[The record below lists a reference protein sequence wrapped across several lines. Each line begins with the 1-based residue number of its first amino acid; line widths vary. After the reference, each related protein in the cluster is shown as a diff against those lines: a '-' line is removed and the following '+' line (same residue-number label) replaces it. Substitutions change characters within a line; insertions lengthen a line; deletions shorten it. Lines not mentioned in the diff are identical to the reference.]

1 MYNDPD
7 ISGISTIISFLN
19 QPLESAVS
27 LAKAQVSKIAK
38 AVGGKV
44 FDILVNNIP
53 EKYETRVLAKSSN
66 DLNDMETVTFK
77 AEVAAWRRG
86 FGQKIPYVMSA
97 RLGNSMIKISFFGK
111 IGGIY
116 QHVFPVGTEVLIS
129 GEVHRTFACP
139 VMTNPDIFKF
149 DEFWIELLSGYV
161 PVYKRIKGVS
171 HLFVLRT
178 AKQLVDTLGK
188 LNGDWIPTDLPGYPH
203 LPDFIES
210 ITNIHFPR
218 IEMNAKNLEEL
229 NSFQTPWH
237 KKIAFDKLLF
247 YQYKSISI
255 NSLFEIEKLRKIRIN
270 SRLSLEAEK
279 NMPFEL
285 TDAQKRVLSE
295 IRGDLALPR
304 PMNRLLQGDVGSGK
318 TAVLVLASLDVIA
331 SGFKSVIMAP
341 TEILANQHYNTIRK
355 MVPPEIKIELFVGG
369 VTSKKKRQERLENAE
384 KADFIVGTHALF
396 ENLEF
401 SDKIGLVIIDE
412 QHRFGVAQRLKLQ
425 QKSTHPDFL
434 VVSATPIPRTLAL
447 TLYGSTEI
455 SVIDEMPPG
464 RRPVQTKYVTAENRY
479 KVFDYITDIVRNHG
493 KKGYWVCPLV
503 EEDNPENEPAKM
515 KSVETVFDE
524 FSKILGSKTGFLH
537 GKMKGEEKTA
547 IIEQLKNGEISLLV
561 STIVI
566 EVGIDISDA
575 SFIVIENAERFGLA
589 QLHQLRGRVGRG
601 NIKSFCALIGGQDI
615 SPKAEERLAF
625 MTTTENGF
633 EVAEYDLKTRG
644 PGLASGL
651 DQSGFKNS
659 DEFLLVVR
667 YGEYIEKARSIAK
680 QIVSSKE
687 SGLKSFFDKV
697 FSLLFQ
703 ELFDR
708 IGAS

>member
-1 MYNDPD
+1 MRIN
-7 ISGISTIISFLN
+7 IK
-19 QPLESAVS
+19 S
-27 LAKAQVSKIAK
+27 LYLCVK
-38 AVGGKV
+38 
-44 FDILVNNIP
+44 
-53 EKYETRVLAKSSN
+53 
-66 DLNDMETVTFK
+66 DMERATFQ
-77 AEVAAWRRG
+77 AEVVSWRRG
-86 FGQKIPYVMSA
+86 YGQKIPYVMSA
-97 RLGNSMIKISFFGK
+97 RLGNSIIKISFFGK
-111 IGGIY
+111 VGGIY
-116 QHVFPVGTEVLIS
+116 QSVFPEGTQVLIS
-129 GEVHRTFACP
+129 GEVHRTFASP
-139 VMTNPDIFKF
+139 TLTNPDIFKF
-149 DEFWIELLSGYV
+149 DEFWIGLLSGYV

-171 HLFVLRT
+171 HLFLLRT
-178 AKQLVDTLGK
+178 VKQLVDI
-188 LNGDWIPTDLPGYPH
+188 LNKADGDWLPSDLPGYPQ

-210 ITNIHFPR
+210 VTNIHFPQ
-218 IEMNAKNLEEL
+218 IEINDKNLEEL

-255 NSLFEIEKLRKIRIN
+255 NSLFEIEKLRKIEIN
-270 SRLSLEAEK
+270 STLSLDVQK

-285 TDAQKRVLSE
+285 TDAQKRVLAE

-318 TAVLVLASLDVIA
+318 TAVLVLAGLDVIA
-331 SGFKSVIMAP
+331 SGFKCVIMAP
-341 TEILANQHYNTIRK
+341 TEILATQHYSTIRK
-355 MVPPEIKIELFVGG
+355 MVPPEIRIELFVGG
-369 VTSKKKRQERLENAE
+369 VTSKKKKQKRLDNAE

-401 SDKIGLVIIDE
+401 SEKIGLVIIDE

-464 RRPVQTKYVTAENRY
+464 RIPVQTKYVTAENRY
-479 KVFDYITDIVRNHG
+479 KVFDYVIDIVRNHG

-503 EEDNPENEPAKM
+503 EEDDPENEPSKM
-515 KSVETVFDE
+515 KSVESVFEE
-524 FSKILGSKTGFLH
+524 FSKILGKKTGFLH

-561 STIVI
+561 STVVI

-601 NIKSFCALIGGQDI
+601 NIKSFCALIGGQEI
-615 SPKAEERLAF
+615 SMKAEERLAF

-659 DEFLLVVR
+659 EEFLLVLR
-667 YGEYIEKARSIAK
+667 YGEYIERARCIAK
-680 QIVSSKE
+680 QIAASKE
-687 SGLKSFFDKV
+687 SELNRFFDRV

>member
-7 ISGISTIISFLN
+7 ISGISKIISFLN

-27 LAKAQVSKIAK
+27 LAKSQVSKITK

-44 FDILVNNIP
+44 FDLLVNNLP
-53 EKYETRVLAKSSN
+53 EKYEARALAKSSN
-66 DLNDMETVTFK
+66 DLHDMEIATFQ
-77 AEVAAWRRG
+77 AEVVSWRRG
-86 FGQKIPYVMSA
+86 YGQKIPYVMSA
-97 RLGNSMIKISFFGK
+97 RLGNSIIKISFFGK
-111 IGGIY
+111 VGGIY
-116 QHVFPVGTEVLIS
+116 QAVFPEGTNVMVS

-139 VMTNPDIFKF
+139 TLTNPDIFKF
-149 DEFWIELLSGYV
+149 DEFWCGLLSGYV

-171 HLFVLRT
+171 HLFMLRT
-178 AKQLVDTLGK
+178 VKQLVDI
-188 LNGDWIPTDLPGYPH
+188 LNKADGDWLPQDLPGYPQ

-210 ITNIHFPR
+210 ISNIHFPQ
-218 IEMNAKNLEEL
+218 IEINEKNLEEL

-247 YQYKSISI
+247 YQYRSASI
-255 NSLFEIEKLRKIRIN
+255 NSLFEIEKLRSIRTC
-270 SRLSLEAEK
+270 SELSLDAQK

-285 TDAQKRVLSE
+285 TDAQKRVLTE

-318 TAVLVLASLDVIA
+318 TAVLVLAGLDVIA
-331 SGFKSVIMAP
+331 SGFKCVIMAP
-341 TEILANQHYNTIRK
+341 TEILANQHYSTIRK
-355 MVPPEIKIELFVGG
+355 MVPPEIRIELFVGG
-369 VTSKKKRQERLENAE
+369 VTSKKKKQERLDNAE

-401 SDKIGLVIIDE
+401 SEKIGLVIIDE

-464 RRPVQTKYVTAENRY
+464 RIPVQTRYVNAENRY
-479 KVFDYITDIVRNHG
+479 KVFDYVIDIVRNHS

-503 EEDNPENEPAKM
+503 EEDNPENEPSKM
-515 KSVETVFDE
+515 KSVESVFDE
-524 FSKILGSKTGFLH
+524 FSKILGPKTGFLH

-561 STIVI
+561 STVVI

-601 NIKSFCALIGGQDI
+601 NIKSFCALIGGRDI
-615 SPKAEERLAF
+615 SMKAEERLAF

-659 DEFLLVVR
+659 EEFLLVVR
-667 YGEYIEKARSIAK
+667 YGGYVEKARGIAK
-680 QIVSSKE
+680 QISASKE
-687 SGLKSFFDKV
+687 SEHNRFFDRV